1 MDIEAFRKAG
11 YQAVDAICDYYT
23 KIREM
28 PVNST
33 VEPGYL
39 VKLLPDHAPEKGEE
53 FSVIAKDFQEQ
64 IMPGITHWQHPS
76 FFAFFPSITNF
87 ESILADMYATSVSNP
102 GFNWNCSPA
111 CTELEMVVMD
121 WAAKLFGLESVFH
134 GSSGAGGGIILGSAS
149 EACLTVAV
157 AARER
162 CLRILT
168 EEAVTS
174 KGIQGNG
181 KTVKDLARG
190 TGIMTGANGARVKA
204 TQVVIP
210 EELRARCTPNM
221 VMYGSTH
228 THSIGKKAAIILGLH
243 FRALPTYR
251 KDEYALRAD
260 TVRQALEEDT
270 QKGLIPFMLSTF
282 SAEFIL
288 GLPQHLSSG
297 ESPSVATIGTTNTGT
312 IDHIAEIGAVLK
324 DFPTTFLHI
333 DAAWGGVCLA
343 LPELRQTLQ
352 LDAINTYAHS
362 FSTNFHKWGLVAFD
376 ATALWVRDRELLTS
390 ALDVTPAYLRTAQGD
405 SGSVID
411 YRNWQLALGR
421 RFRSLKVWFV
431 LRSYGVE
438 GYQKHLR
445 GGLEMANLLEKMIQG
460 SPDFELLVPKSLAL
474 LVFRYHPSD
483 RQYSQSELNDLNKQL
498 HATLASRGD
507 IILTQTVLPA
517 DDGEEGTFCIR
528 FALGNAR
535 TEEQDV
541 IHAWNLVVR
550 LARELRK

>member
-39 VKLLPDHAPEKGEE
+39 VKQLPDHAPEKGEE
-53 FSVIAKDFQEQ
+53 FAVIAKDFQEQ

-121 WAAKLFGLESVFH
+121 WAAKLFGLEKSFH

-162 CLRILT
+162 CLRVLT
-168 EEAVTS
+168 EDAVS
-174 KGIQGNG
+174 LNGNHVNG
-181 KTVKDLARG
+181 KSEDSVQSNG
-190 TGIMTGANGARVKA
+190 ISTGVDGARVKA

-210 EELRARCTPNM
+210 DDLRASSTPKM
-221 VMYGSTH
+221 VMYGSTQ
-228 THSIGKKAAIILGLH
+228 THSIGKKAAIILGMQ

-251 KDEYALRAD
+251 KDDYALRAD
-260 TVRQALEEDT
+260 VVRQTLEEDT
-270 QKGLIPFMLSTF
+270 ENGLIPFML
-282 SAEFIL
+282 I
-288 GLPQHLSSG
+288 
-297 ESPSVATIGTTNTGT
+297 ATVGTTNTGT
-312 IDHIAEIGAVLK
+312 IDHIADIGAVLK
-324 DFPTTFLHI
+324 DFPTTYLHV
-333 DAAWGGVCLA
+333 DAAWAGVCLA

-352 LDAINTYAHS
+352 LDPINEYAHS

-445 GGLEMANLLEKMIQG
+445 GGLDMANVLEEMIQS

-483 RQYSQSELNDLNKQL
+483 RQYSQTELNDLNRRL
-498 HATLASRGD
+498 HASLASRGD

-517 DDGEEGTFCIR
+517 ENGEEGTFCIR
-528 FALGNAR
+528 FSLGNAR
-535 TEEQDV
+535 TEKQDV
-541 IHAWNLVVR
+541 VQGWDLVVR
-550 LARELRK
+550 LASQLKK

>member
-39 VKLLPDHAPEKGEE
+39 VKQLPDQAPEKGED
-53 FSVIAKDFQEQ
+53 FSVIASDFQTKVL
-64 IMPGITHWQHPS
+64 PGITHWQHPS
-76 FFAFFPSITNF
+76 FFAYFPSITNF

-102 GFNWNCSPA
+102 GFNWSCSPA

-121 WAAKLFGLESVFH
+121 WAAKLFGLDEKFH
-134 GSSGAGGGIILGSAS
+134 GQSGVGGGIILGSAS

-162 CLRILT
+162 CLRILVENQAT
-168 EEAVTS
+168 NSGSKINGTVTGDS
-174 KGIQGNG
+174 
-181 KTVKDLARG
+181 ARG
-190 TGIMTGANGARVKA
+190 SGIMTGIDGARVKA

-210 EELRARCTPNM
+210 EDLRASSTSRM
-221 VMYGSTH
+221 VMYGSTQ
-228 THSIGKKAAIILGLH
+228 THSIGKKAAIILGME

-251 KDEYALRAD
+251 KDDYALRAD
-260 TVRQALEEDT
+260 VVREALTEDSK
-270 QKGLIPFMLSTF
+270 KGLIPFML
-282 SAEFIL
+282 I
-288 GLPQHLSSG
+288 
-297 ESPSVATIGTTNTGT
+297 ATVGSTNTGT
-312 IDHIAEIGAVLK
+312 IDHIGDIGQVLK
-324 DFPTTFLHI
+324 DFPTVFLHV
-333 DAAWGGVCLA
+333 DAAWAGVCMA
-343 LPELRQTLQ
+343 LPELRAKLQ

-376 ATALWVRDRELLTS
+376 ATALWVRGRELLTS

-405 SGSVID
+405 SGAVID

-438 GYQKHLR
+438 GYQRHLR
-445 GGLEMANLLEKMIQG
+445 GGLEMAEYLEKMIQG

-474 LVFRYHPSD
+474 LVFRYHPQD
-483 RQYSQSELNDLNKQL
+483 REYTQTELNEINKKL
-498 HATLASRGD
+498 HAALAARGD

-517 DDGEEGTFCIR
+517 ENGEEGTFCIR
-528 FALGNAR
+528 FSLGNAR
-535 TEEQDV
+535 TEKRDVEQGWD
-541 IHAWNLVVR
+541 LVVR
-550 LARELRK
+550 LAHEVAR

>member
-11 YQAVDAICDYYT
+11 YQAVDAICDYYAN
-23 KIREM
+23 IREV

-39 VKLLPDHAPEKGEE
+39 VKQLPDHAPEKGED
-53 FSVIAKDFQEQ
+53 FSVIARDFQEQ

-76 FFAFFPSITNF
+76 FFAYFPSITNF

-121 WAAKLFGLESVFH
+121 WAAKLFGLDPIFH
-134 GSSGAGGGIILGSAS
+134 GNSGVGGGIILGSAS
-149 EACLTVAV
+149 EACLTIAV

-162 CLRILT
+162 CLRVLVEDRPAEKAT
-168 EEAVTS
+168 AA
-174 KGIQGNG
+174 NG
-181 KTVKDLARG
+181 SFEDDFARG
-190 TGIMTGANGARVKA
+190 TEVKTGVDGARVHA
-204 TQVVIP
+204 SQVIIP
-210 EELRARCTPNM
+210 EVLRANSTPKM
-221 VMYGSTH
+221 VMYGSTQ
-228 THSIGKKAAIILGLH
+228 THSIGKKAAIILGME
-243 FRALPTYR
+243 FRALPTYK
-251 KDEYALRAD
+251 KDQYALRAD
-260 TVRQALEEDT
+260 VVRKALTEDSK
-270 QKGLIPFMLSTF
+270 KGLIPFML
-282 SAEFIL
+282 I
-288 GLPQHLSSG
+288 
-297 ESPSVATIGTTNTGT
+297 ATVGSTNTGT
-312 IDHIAEIGAVLK
+312 IDHILEIGAVLQ
-324 DFPTTFLHI
+324 DFPTVFLHV
-333 DAAWGGVCLA
+333 DAAWAGVCMA
-343 LPELRQTLQ
+343 LPELRTQLQ
-352 LDAINTYAHS
+352 LEAINKHAHS

-405 SGSVID
+405 AGAVID

-445 GGLEMANLLEKMIQG
+445 GGLEMADFLEKMIQD

-474 LVFRYHPSD
+474 LVFRYHPQD
-483 RQYSQSELNDLNKQL
+483 REYTQAELNTLNQKL
-498 HATLASRGD
+498 HASLASRSD

-517 DDGEEGTFCIR
+517 EDGQEGTFCIR
-528 FALGNAR
+528 FSLGNAR
-535 TEEQDV
+535 TEKEDV
-541 IHAWNLVVR
+541 EKGWNLVVK
-550 LARELRK
+550 LAHDVAR

>member
-39 VKLLPDHAPEKGEE
+39 VKQLPDHAPEKGEE
-53 FSVIAKDFQEQ
+53 FAVIAKDFQEQ

-121 WAAKLFGLESVFH
+121 WAAKLFGLETSYH

-168 EEAVTS
+168 EGTVSQNGHHVNGPAGGNSNGSNGVT
-174 KGIQGNG
+174 
-181 KTVKDLARG
+181 
-190 TGIMTGANGARVKA
+190 TGVDGARVKA

-210 EELRARCTPNM
+210 DDLRASSTPKM
-221 VMYGSTH
+221 
-228 THSIGKKAAIILGLH
+228 AAIILGME

-251 KDEYALRAD
+251 KDDYALRAD
-260 TVRQALEEDT
+260 VVRMALEEDA
-270 QKGLIPFMLSTF
+270 KEGLIPFML
-282 SAEFIL
+282 
-288 GLPQHLSSG
+288 
-297 ESPSVATIGTTNTGT
+297 N
-312 IDHIAEIGAVLK
+312 HIADIGAILK
-324 DFPTTFLHI
+324 DFPTTYLHV
-333 DAAWGGVCLA
+333 DAAWAGVCLA

-352 LDAINTYAHS
+352 LDPINEYAHS

-445 GGLEMANLLEKMIQG
+445 GGLEMANVLEKMIQG
-460 SPDFELLVPKSLAL
+460 SLDFELLVPKSLAL
-474 LVFRYHPSD
+474 LVFRYHPCD
-483 RQYSQSELNDLNKQL
+483 RQYSQTELNDLNRRL
-498 HATLASRGD
+498 HASLATRGD

-517 DDGEEGTFCIR
+517 ENGEEGTFCIR
-528 FALGNAR
+528 FSLGNAR
-535 TEEQDV
+535 TEKKDV
-541 IHAWNLVVR
+541 VQGWELVVR
-550 LARELRK
+550 LANELEK